1 MTADSHTTRP
11 PRDREVD
18 RDDYV
23 FTDREAVEIGREG
36 GEYLSVVDI
45 EGEIYGIMCV
55 CIHIF
60 YIDR

>member
-1 MTADSHTTRP
+1 
-11 PRDREVD
+11 VD